1 MADQNPIRY
10 QDLITPD
17 DSLEKLIGQLEQLQK
32 AYTDMGETIKS
43 QAKEIADALKKVSG
57 ATAEGQKKIK
67 ESNDETKKLEQA
79 YKRLDHA
86 MSENG
91 KQIQILN
98 RARRDY
104 TNYQKLMQQ
113 RGQEEIRTMQQ
124 IKNASYQQLSAQ
136 YSLNKAYINSLSL
149 KDRELKKN
157 KELINSTR
165 QMYEQMKKLQ
175 ADTGKMQL
183 NVGNYPAIEGLL
195 SGVGLRMGGVA
206 AAGMALGKVIKDNVS
221 LAQDYEKSLSVLA
234 AILNTTKD
242 GVEDLSQQAQHLGAT
257 TVFTAKEVVEL
268 QTELAKLGYTTQEIM
283 NMAPSVL
290 NFAQATG
297 SSLADAASLAGA
309 ALRMFEKDTT
319 HTTEFVDKMSAA
331 TTQSA
336 LNFSYL
342 QNAMSTVSPV
352 ANAFGFKIEDVLA
365 LLGQLANAGFDASSA
380 ATATRNIIL
389 NLADANGKLAQSL
402 GQPVTNLDDLI
413 AGLKTLND
421 RGIDL
426 GESLELTDKRSV
438 AAFNTFLV
446 GTDKVLALRDSLASC
461 DGYAQKMADT
471 MADNME
477 GSLKSLSSAWEGLN
491 LHINQSNGLLRDMI
505 DWLTK
510 AVRWIDKVIGKLDD
524 LWKKYGWM
532 FSPSKE
538 GAQDSFVEAFAGK
551 YGNAADNGTG
561 GGGTETP
568 STTSNNASGGGAGG
582 GGGKSSPKGT
592 NAAQAALKEQER
604 AQQQSLQLRRKYEDA
619 IIETYEDE
627 GTRERAKIISQYDRE
642 IEDLRIK
649 LEKEKNLTTEDKEN
663 INNTI
668 VALEETKQVKLADLF
683 DKQLKKQKE
692 AEGKVKRETEQA
704 ERQKAQMR
712 ERAIEAEYDMAMAEI
727 DALQTSEKEKTRM
740 RLEAERDRLQKLLA
754 LAKAGGKKLTEEE
767 IKAIEA
773 QIKAVNNALKE
784 NEKSGDIYDLL
795 GLKLDD
801 KQKAAIDE
809 ALSYAVDC
817 VNQFMDAYVAAAEK
831 KRELADREVE
841 NAQRVLEKEI
851 EARANGYANEVD
863 TARKELE
870 TAKKNQKK
878 AIEEEKKAQQAKE
891 AIDTATQVSSLVT
904 ATANIWQAYA
914 GIPFVGTALAI
925 AATALMWG
933 AFAAAKIK
941 ANQVAGSGG
950 EEKYGEG
957 TVEMLQGG
965 SHQSG
970 NDIDLGRKKDGTRR
984 RAEGGEFFAV
994 INKRNSRRYRDVIPD
1009 VVHSLNDGTFAEKY
1023 LNAYQNG
1030 GSFIVNE
1037 ERNTD
1042 LSGLSKDVRLIR
1054 EQGENEQ
1061 YIDGNG
1067 NTVMKYKN
1075 LIRIVRR

>member
-79 YKRLDHA
+79 YKKLDHA

-234 AILNTTKD
+234 AILNTTKE

-336 LNFSYL
+336 LSFSYL

-551 YGNAADNGTG
+551 YGNAADNGA

-568 STTSNNASGGGAGG
+568 STTTNKASGGGAGG

-692 AEGKVKRETEQA
+692 AEEKSKRETEQA

-767 IKAIEA
+767 KKAIEA

-941 ANQVAGSGG
+941 ASQVAGSGG
-950 EEKYGEG
+950 DEKYGEG

-1042 LSGLSKDVRLIR
+1042 ISGLSKDVRLIR